1 MATAVRGVTP
11 REHLSTRPGRGKGER
26 PTESATAASSGWWSE
41 STSPSLVL
49 EHGGQRDDVCAAVLH
64 DTAEDQGGK
73 ETLAREQR
81 AGVTELTRVVGWA
94 GPLHPLAQR
103 GLSDLV

>member
-1 MATAVRGVTP
+1 M
-11 REHLSTRPGRGKGER
+11 
-26 PTESATAASSGWWSE
+26 
-41 STSPSLVL
+41 
-49 EHGGQRDDVCAAVLH
+49 CAAVLH

>member
-1 MATAVRGVTP
+1 M
-11 REHLSTRPGRGKGER
+11 
-26 PTESATAASSGWWSE
+26 
-41 STSPSLVL
+41 
-49 EHGGQRDDVCAAVLH
+49 CAAVLH

-103 GLSDLV
+103 GLSDLVRGASCLQAQRRPCGAEAG